1 MDHARIEPEI
11 RSGGGHENG
20 EQLFMDAP
28 GIREDW
34 TFLSLKVEFQR
45 ASGATFICPGS
56 PCRGLRRCAVIG
68 RSDVA
73 FGDVWSGEDGL
84 LREAGIHKSREWQV
98 RMCWQ
103 RLFEVEGLGRGGG
116 GGFEG
121 SRDTLLVPPRGGAAR
136 TATLNSLW

>member
-45 ASGATFICPGS
+45 ASGAMFICPGS

-73 FGDVWSGEDGL
+73 FGDVRSGEVGL
-84 LREAGIHKSREWQV
+84 LREAGIHKSREWAGV
-98 RMCWQ
+98 ISWNGCLER
-103 RLFEVEGLGRGGG
+103 E
-116 GGFEG
+116 
-121 SRDTLLVPPRGGAAR
+121 P
-136 TATLNSLW
+136 N